1 MDAVDW
7 GILAKAMEHYQGAGY
22 TAIEMPWFVPVETQM
37 LTCPREEWI
46 MKVDGHG
53 GLVGSS
59 EQSFIAADLAGT
71 LGKGKF
77 VACTPCF
84 RNEPYYDNL
93 HRVGFMKVELYRND
107 DVSQTALNEVMNEAA
122 RCMAGIGGI
131 APNLEKTPEGFDLTI
146 GGIEV
151 GSYGVR
157 SVKGISWIY
166 GTGIAE
172 PRFSTAVRMRREALG
187 GWHLLPAKQQV

>member
-1 MDAVDW
+1 MDAVNW
-7 GILAKAMEHYQGAGY
+7 NILAKAMEHYGRSGY
-22 TAIEMPWFVPVETQM
+22 EVVEMPWFVPVETQM
-37 LTCPREEWI
+37 LTCPREDWI
-46 MKVDGHG
+46 VKVEGHG

-59 EQSFIAADLAGT
+59 EQSFIAADLKGE

-107 DVSQTALNEVMNEAA
+107 IVTDDAVREMMEDAA
-122 RCMAGIGGI
+122 SFMCMMAGMVIGT
-131 APNLEKTPEGFDLTI
+131 EDTPQGQDLTI

-151 GSYGVR
+151 GSYGKR
-157 SVKGISWIY
+157 SIPGLSWVY
-166 GTGIAE
+166 GTGVAE
-172 PRFSTAVRMRREALG
+172 PRFSTAVRIAREARRG
-187 GWHLLPAKQQV
+187 AVG